1 MGLVNAWRYG
11 YGMVCGQR
19 ATRACELLWRRL
31 IKEDAVRIGLALGG
45 GGARG
50 FAHILALE
58 VLDTHGIKPAV
69 IAGTSM
75 GSIMGAL
82 YASGLSGGEIRSLV
96 DSHTITR
103 RDRLKDVFRKRSD
116 LIQWLSFLRF
126 SWSKQGLF
134 RADRVLKYLL
144 GRVNVESF
152 EQLKTPLRVVATDF
166 HSVEKVVFDSGELEP
181 ALQASISIP
190 GVFTPVEHEGRILVD
205 GGVVDNLPYHLLLDE
220 CDLVIAVDV
229 SASKPPRRSRPP
241 TMLEAVLATF
251 DTLVTEVTE
260 AAMESHAPH
269 VVVRPDLGGILA
281 LDFGRVD
288 EVFDRAKPAMEAFD
302 QELTRRQL

>member
-1 MGLVNAWRYG
+1 M
-11 YGMVCGQR
+11 
-19 ATRACELLWRRL
+19 
-31 IKEDAVRIGLALGG
+31 RIGLALGG

-58 VLDTHGIKPAV
+58 ILDAHGIKPAV

-82 YASGLSGGEIRSLV
+82 CASGLSGGQIRALINR
-96 DSHTITR
+96 HTITR
-103 RDRLKDVFRKRSD
+103 RDRLKDVFRKRND

-144 GRVNVESF
+144 ARVDVETF
-152 EQLKTPLRVVATDF
+152 EQLAIPLRVVSTNF
-166 HSVEKVVFDSGELEP
+166 HSVEKVVFDSGELQP

-190 GVFTPVEHEGRILVD
+190 GVFTPVEHEGRVLVD
-205 GGVVDNLPYHLLLDE
+205 GGVVDNLPYHLLFHE
-220 CDLVIAVDV
+220 CNLVIAVDV
-229 SASKPPRRSRPP
+229 SASKPPRRTRPP

-260 AAMESHAPH
+260 AAMARRAPDI
-269 VVVRPDLGGILA
+269 VVQPELGGILA
-281 LDFGRVD
+281 LDFGKVD
-288 EVFDRAKPAMEAFD
+288 EVFERAKPAMEAFD

>member
-1 MGLVNAWRYG
+1 M
-11 YGMVCGQR
+11 
-19 ATRACELLWRRL
+19 
-31 IKEDAVRIGLALGG
+31 RIGLALGG

-58 VLDTHGIKPAV
+58 ILDAHGIKPAV

-82 YASGLSGGEIRSLV
+82 CASGLSGGQIRALINR
-96 DSHTITR
+96 HTITR
-103 RDRLKDVFRKRSD
+103 RDRLKDVFRKRND

-144 GRVNVESF
+144 ARVDVETF
-152 EQLKTPLRVVATDF
+152 EQLAIPLRVVSTDF
-166 HSVEKVVFDSGELEP
+166 HSVEKVVFDSGELQP

-190 GVFTPVEHEGRILVD
+190 GVFTPVEHEGRVLVD
-205 GGVVDNLPYHLLLDE
+205 GGVVDNLPYHLLFHE

-229 SASKPPRRSRPP
+229 SASKPPRRTRPP

-260 AAMESHAPH
+260 AAMARRAPDI
-269 VVVRPDLGGILA
+269 VVQPELGGILA
-281 LDFGRVD
+281 LDFGKVD
-288 EVFDRAKPAMEAFD
+288 EVFERAKPAMEAFD